1 MWARLVGLLS
11 PLLGASSVSLS
22 RRGMGGGRSASAS
35 LRVTSNGGRH
45 AVAAGGTSR
54 YFVVGD
60 VHGCLDELEALI
72 ALAQLDEGTRLVL
85 VGDLVNK
92 GPKSAETVRWCRAR
106 DVLAVRGNHEEALLR
121 QWRKLE
127 AGRPVAATYEYV
139 RDLSTDDVAWIEN
152 LPHTISLPSVD
163 AIVVHAGLAPARSL
177 EAQTPADMV
186 YMRSLLDDG
195 SGSVDPGRESWAATR
210 TEAPLVVFGHDAR
223 RGLQTHPFAVG
234 LDTGCAYGK
243 KLTGIRLPER
253 TFLSVDAKAMYS
265 APADLSPAPGPR

>member
-106 DVLAVRGNHEEALLR
+106 DVLAVRGNHEEALPR

-127 AGRPVAATYEYV
+127 AGRPVAAKYEYV
-139 RDLSTDDVAWIEN
+139 RDLSTHDVACSSD
-152 LPHTISLPSVD
+152 LSSLGGGRSQASRHWGRGRGGYRPRHCTSPSNIPV
-163 AIVVHAGLAPARSL
+163 GLATRATCSRTTTTTKPR
-177 EAQTPADMV
+177 
-186 YMRSLLDDG
+186 
-195 SGSVDPGRESWAATR
+195 GR
-210 TEAPLVVFGHDAR
+210 GGAR
-223 RGLQTHPFAVG
+223 RIEG
-234 LDTGCAYGK
+234 
-243 KLTGIRLPER
+243 
-253 TFLSVDAKAMYS
+253 
-265 APADLSPAPGPR
+265 